1 MQNLFTEFPN
11 ISYEEWK
18 EKVTKDLKG
27 RAFEELQWQ
36 LGKDIM
42 LDPFY
47 SQENAGQ
54 EKSFSLSSKS
64 DNDWQIA
71 EDFIIGKDLKKDNQ
85 LLLESLLG
93 GINAPRLFLDRDY
106 DARAFEV
113 LFKEVAFDFISIHFV
128 LSENVDSDLFFDYF
142 NTFLIQK
149 DKDISKI
156 KGSVSGCEF
165 QEYFLLKTIAI
176 DTTPFYGSDI
186 PKELAKSI
194 KLGVDL
200 IMSSADEKNLSKAF
214 ESILFSIKI
223 GKSYFP
229 SIAKIRALK
238 ILWARICKGF
248 DLDFITPEIEVNFS
262 DGAYGE
268 NKNNNM
274 IRATTMA
281 MAASIGGADR
291 IIVLPSDVLE
301 QQPNAFSRRIAR
313 NVQHL
318 LKMESAFDK
327 VIDPSAGSY
336 YIEKMTNIFVE
347 KAWTKFLENE
357 KS

>member
-1 MQNLFTEFPN
+1 MQNLFTEFPSV
-11 ISYEEWK
+11 SYQEWK

-36 LGKDIM
+36 LGKDIR

-71 EDFIIGKDLKKDNQ
+71 EDFVIGNDLKKDNQ

-93 GINAPRLFLDRDY
+93 GINAPRLFLDKDY
-106 DARAFEV
+106 TATGFEV
-113 LFKEVAFDFISIHFV
+113 LFNEVEFDFISTHFI

-142 NTFLIQK
+142 NTFLIK
-149 DKDISKI
+149 KNKNISNI

-165 QEYFLLKTIAI
+165 QEDFALKTIAV
-176 DTTPFYGSDI
+176 DTSSFYGNDI
-186 PKELAKSI
+186 PNELAKSI

-200 IMSSADEKNLSKAF
+200 IMSSADEKNISKAF
-214 ESILFSIKI
+214 NSIFFSIQI

-248 DLDFITPEIEVNFS
+248 DLDFISPEIEVSFS
-262 DGAYGE
+262 ADAYGE
-268 NKNNNM
+268 NKNSNM

-291 IIVLPSDVLE
+291 IIVLPCDVLE
-301 QQPNAFSRRIAR
+301 QKPNSFSKRIAR

-318 LKMESAFDK
+318 LKMESAMDK

-347 KAWTKFLENE
+347 KAWDLFL
-357 KS
+357 KSE